1 MTIGVDAG
9 ALSIDDDRLK
19 VGVYR
24 VTKHALASLAAI
36 DRKNPYRLYTFT
48 AIEEG
53 IASGF
58 KGRAEVRQL
67 PKRGWQRVWLPL
79 ELTRRPV
86 DVFLGFAQSLPH
98 SKTSYNMGFVY
109 DLGFLYHPEAYG
121 PSAKTLKN
129 QTGALVRRADHII
142 TISSATKSDLIREY
156 GLPKEKITVAY
167 PGVDAAFSP
176 GGEKYVGLNPYFLFV
191 GSLTKTKDIPTLLFA
206 FAEFLK
212 KIKIDSGSRA
222 GMTSQLYDLYL
233 IGGDYWPDPAIEEA
247 IKALHLEDRVKKI
260 GFVGD
265 TELPKYYRGA
275 LAFVTTALQ
284 EGFCLPAAESMACGT
299 PVVAIDRGALKE
311 IVGEGGIIISQK
323 SSFAEAIAMMTD
335 QKEREK
341 FVNKAIVQS
350 KKFKWEA
357 FAKQIFNNMP

>member
-24 VTKHALASLAAI
+24 VTKHALASLAVI
-36 DRKNPYRLYTFT
+36 DRKNLYRLYTFT

-58 KGRAEVRQL
+58 KDRAEVRQL

-79 ELTRRPV
+79 ELMKRPV
-86 DVFLGFAQSLPH
+86 DVFLGIAQSLPH

-121 PSAKTLKN
+121 ASAKTLNN
-129 QTGALVRRADHII
+129 QTDKLVQRADHII
-142 TISSATKSDLIREY
+142 TISHATKSDLIREY

-176 GGEKYVGLNPYFLFV
+176 GGEKFVGSNPYFLFV
-191 GSLTKTKDIPTLLFA
+191 GSLTKTKDIPTLLHA
-206 FAEFLK
+206 FK
-212 KIKIDSGSRA
+212 A
-222 GMTSQLYDLYL
+222 GKTSQPYDLYL

-247 IKALHLEDRVKKI
+247 IKTLHLEDRVKKI
-260 GFVGD
+260 GFVTD
-265 TELPKYYRGA
+265 TDLPKYYRGA
-275 LAFVTTALQ
+275 LAFVTAALH

-299 PVVAIDRGALKE
+299 PVVALDRGALKE
-311 IVGEGGIIISQK
+311 IVGEGGIIVRK
-323 SSFAEAIAMMTD
+323 TETFAEAMVKMT
-335 QKEREK
+335 
-341 FVNKAIVQS
+341 NKTIRQAFAKNAIVQS
-350 KKFKWEA
+350 KKFRWEV